1 MRTIRRT
8 PSIGLSPLRG
18 GRGTGGLRTIL
29 ISIGGWRIL
38 GCGRTRGYNQRRDFV
53 CLTHFCGLLN
63 ATISTVSD
71 EDDVIAIDTLP
82 VVASASSPDVILK
95 RLFESDRF
103 LWFVSSRGCNGLG
116 SCWSFRNNGRYDDN
130 LLLLLLIGDPG
141 QWGRCGKTRTNLQL
155 FL

>member
-8 PSIGLSPLRG
+8 PSIGLRPLGG
-18 GRGTGGLRTIL
+18 GRGTGGPRTIL

-38 GCGRTRGYNQRRDFV
+38 GYGRTRRYNQRRDFV
-53 CLTHFCGLLN
+53 CLTRFCGLLN

-71 EDDVIAIDTLP
+71 EDDVIAIDTPP
-82 VVASASSPDVILK
+82 VVASASFPDVILK

-103 LWFVSSRGCNGLG
+103 LWFVGGRGCNGLG
-116 SCWSFRNNGRYDDN
+116 SCWSFRNNDRYDGT
-130 LLLLLLIGDPG
+130 LLLLLLIEDPG
-141 QWGRCGKTRTNLQL
+141 QWGRCGKNCTNLQL